1 MSDNNTKK
9 FRVLVID
16 DEPAIQSILKETLE
30 LSGFLCEVAGSGKE
44 GLRKLRG
51 KDTFHLVITDIRLPD
66 ISGLDVLDLIGR
78 KYPFVPVIIIT
89 GFATIESTKEAMRRG
104 AVDYIP
110 KPFTTGAVVSA
121 VDRAIRSSQIR
132 SRDRSLPQIVYESAP
147 MEQVMRLVQRVSR
160 TESTVL
166 ITGESGTGKELV
178 ARAIHRMNRRSSQQ
192 FISVNSGALPEGLL
206 ESELFGHVKGAFTGA
221 ITTSLGRF
229 QVADGGTLFLDEIGN
244 MSRAM
249 QVKLLRVLQ
258 DGEFSPVGSSDVM
271 TTDTRLIAATNA
283 NLREAVEEDRFRED
297 LYYRLNVI
305 EIDIPPLRE
314 RTDDIL
320 PLAEHFLNG
329 ISGSSGAGSYIL
341 GAEAASA
348 LLSYTWPGNVREL
361 ENTME
366 RAAVM
371 CEDGFITLADLP
383 ERLHPPRGG
392 VTGGAPEA
400 APGNFALD
408 SVLSNIEKRYI
419 MNALMEHHGNRS
431 TAAQVLGLKRTTLL
445 ARISRLGIPPDFGKE

>member
-1 MSDNNTKK
+1 MNDNHTKK

-16 DEPAIQSILKETLE
+16 DEFSIRDVLKETLE
-30 LSGFLCEVAGSGKE
+30 LSGFLCDAVSSGKE
-44 GLRKLRG
+44 GLKALRG
-51 KDTFHLVITDIRLPD
+51 KEIYHLVITDIRLPD
-66 ISGLDVLDLIGR
+66 ISGLDVLDLMGR
-78 KYPFVPVIIIT
+78 KYPFIPVIIIT

-110 KPFTTGAVVSA
+110 KPFTSGSVVSA
-121 VDRAIRSSQIR
+121 VDKAIRSSQIR
-132 SRDRSLPQIVYESAP
+132 SKDRSLPQIIYESTA
-147 MEQVMRLVQRVSR
+147 MEQVMRMVQRVSR
-160 TESTVL
+160 TDSTVL

-178 ARAIHRMNRRSSQQ
+178 ARAVHRMSKRSTQQ

-229 QVADGGTLFLDEIGN
+229 QVADGGTLFLDEVGN

-258 DGEFSPVGSSDVM
+258 DGEFSPVGSSDVL
-271 TTDTRLIAATNA
+271 TTDSRLIAATNVD
-283 NLREAVEEDRFRED
+283 LRKAVAETQFRED
-297 LYYRLNVI
+297 LFYRLNVI
-305 EIDIPPLRE
+305 EINLPPLRE

-329 ISGSSGAGSYIL
+329 ISGSAGSGSYIL
-341 GAEAASA
+341 SADAASA
-348 LLSYTWPGNVREL
+348 LLSYSWPGNIREL

-371 CEDGFITLADLP
+371 CEDGFIDAGDLP
-383 ERLHPPRGG
+383 ERLLPPGGRAGRGSR
-392 VTGGAPEA
+392 P
-400 APGNFALD
+400 APGDIDLD
-408 SVLSNIEKRYI
+408 SVLANIEKRYI
-419 MNALMEHHGNRS
+419 MNALMENRGNR
-431 TAAQVLGLKRTTLL
+431 TDAAKVLGLKRTTLL
-445 ARISRLGIPPDFGKE
+445 ARMSKLGLAPDFGKE